1 MALVLFLQS
10 KQRNYWIKIL
20 KTVDVLL
27 NKYKYKYG
35 NVLLMEDFNSSVDD
49 SLIKTF
55 CKIYESRF
63 LLTEPT
69 CLKNPQSP
77 SCINLIETG
86 LSDFHK
92 IVTKVIKILIPKAK
106 PSILSYRSY
115 KMFENV
121 RFVGHLRF
129 AVYAQS
135 NKHKMIL
142 K

>member
-1 MALVLFLQS
+1 M
-10 KQRNYWIKIL
+10 
-20 KTVDVLL
+20 KTVDVHL

-35 NVLLMEDFNSSVDD
+35 NVLLIEDFNSSVDD
-49 SLIKTF
+49 SLTKSF
-55 CKIYESRF
+55 CKIYESKF

-92 IVTKVIKILIPKAK
+92 IITKVMKIHIRKAK

-115 KMFENV
+115 KKFENV
-121 RFVGHLRF
+121 RFFGDLRF

-142 K
+142 KYDKLNTFSSIC

>member
-1 MALVLFLQS
+1 MH
-10 KQRNYWIKIL
+10 
-20 KTVDVLL
+20 L

-35 NVLLMEDFNSSVDD
+35 NVLLIEDFNSSVDD

-55 CKIYESRF
+55 CKIYESKY
-63 LLTEPT
+63 LLAEPT
-69 CLKNPQSP
+69 CLKNLQSP
-77 SCINLIETG
+77 SCINLIDTG

-115 KMFENV
+115 KKFENV
-121 RFVGHLRF
+121 RFFGHLRF